1 MGTTQ
6 RPEQQCDLV
15 MKGGITSGVIYPAAL
30 VRLAETYRFRGLGG
44 TSAGAI
50 GAAVGAAAEL
60 GRERGGF
67 DSVARLPATLGD
79 GALGDLFQAQ
89 PGTAGLLRLLFAY
102 LRSGRV
108 AVIRAVVATFP
119 LDSLLG

>member
-1 MGTTQ
+1 MNAS
-6 RPEQQCDLV
+6 PERQCDVV

-30 VRLAETYRFRGLGG
+30 VELARSYRFRGLGG

-67 DSVARLPATLGD
+67 ERLAVLPDQLRDGGLGR
-79 GALGDLFQAQ
+79 LFQAQ
-89 PGTAGLLRLLFAY
+89 PRTARPMRLLRVFLESA
-102 LRSGRV
+102 
-108 AVIRAVVATFP
+108 
-119 LDSLLG
+119 